1 MCLLSS
7 PKNPHESPLRKIGDF
22 DLKIVTQNGLTAVFR
37 GKDINHK
44 LSEFIK
50 NTLNKLILI
59 TLFQNFWTI
68 KPNMVS
74 TAPASF
80 IIVQHKIS

>member
-44 LSEFIK
+44 LSDFTK
-50 NTLNKLILI
+50 NTLNKPILI
-59 TLFQNFWTI
+59 ILFQNFWTI
-68 KPNMVS
+68 KLNIIS
-74 TAPASF
+74 TAPASLV
-80 IIVQHKIS
+80 IV